1 MKPLHPSMIQSLF
14 HSCAALLLGFA
25 ACSASLGLAQT
36 DDGQTDQAQ
45 SISRTNLTS
54 FADCRFVPATWA
66 DGDSFSVR
74 FPDETDQTVRL
85 YGVDC
90 IEWHVTDETDARR
103 LRAQRRYFGIAGED
117 SNESIKLAKDYG
129 ERAYRFVSAQLSK
142 PFTVHTAF
150 ADARGDGRHQ
160 RVYAFVTTAGGED
173 LATLLV
179 DQGLARAYGVS
190 RAAPDDTPRD
200 DYRSGLQDAELV
212 AASRQRGIWKHTD
225 WDRLPKER
233 RDERREADLMARSM
247 GRQPTPDQPVDLNGA
262 AMDDLIRIPGIGEVL
277 AHRIVE
283 NRPYVAVDD
292 VSRVPGIGS
301 VLLERIRPYI
311 SVTP

>member
-1 MKPLHPSMIQSLF
+1 MTLRRCSVV
-14 HSCAALLLGFA
+14 LLLGLS
-25 ACSASLGLAQT
+25 ACSMFIGLARGEEQK
-36 DDGQTDQAQ
+36 DKAD
-45 SISRTNLTS
+45 SSPRTNLTS
-54 FADCRFVPATWA
+54 FAGCQFVSAPWA
-66 DGDSFSVR
+66 DGDSFPVR
-74 FPDETDQTVRL
+74 LPDGSEPTVRL

-103 LRAQRRYFGIAGED
+103 LSAQRRYFGIARED
-117 SNESIKLAKDYG
+117 GNESIKLAKGYG
-129 ERAYRFVSAQLSK
+129 EQAHQFVKAQLSK

-173 LATLLV
+173 LASLLV
-179 DQGLARAYGVS
+179 HQGLARAHGVC
-190 RAAPDDTPRD
+190 RMTPDGTHRD

-225 WDRLPKER
+225 WDRLPEER
-233 RDERREADLMARSM
+233 RDERREAEVLARSM
-247 GRQPTPDQPVDLNGA
+247 GRKSTPEQPVDLNRA
-262 AMDDLIRIPGIGEVL
+262 AMDDLMRIPGIGEVL

-292 VSRVPGIGS
+292 VSRVPGIGP
-301 VLLERIRPYI
+301 VLLERIRPYV
-311 SVTP
+311 SVTHGK

>member
-1 MKPLHPSMIQSLF
+1 
-14 HSCAALLLGFA
+14 
-25 ACSASLGLAQT
+25 
-36 DDGQTDQAQ
+36 
-45 SISRTNLTS
+45 
-54 FADCRFVPATWA
+54 
-66 DGDSFSVR
+66 
-74 FPDETDQTVRL
+74 
-85 YGVDC
+85 
-90 IEWHVTDETDARR
+90 
-103 LRAQRRYFGIAGED
+103 
-117 SNESIKLAKDYG
+117 
-129 ERAYRFVSAQLSK
+129 LSK

-292 VSRVPGIGS
+292 VSRVPGIGP
-301 VLLERIRPYI
+301 VLLERIRPYV

>member
-1 MKPLHPSMIQSLF
+1 MTSTEFEQMTLRR
-14 HSCAALLLGFA
+14 CAVALLLGLSVCNMFN
-25 ACSASLGLAQT
+25 GLARGEV
-36 DDGQTDQAQ
+36 GQNIKAY
-45 SISRTNLTS
+45 SGPRTNLTS
-54 FADCRFVPATWA
+54 FSECRFVPATWA

-292 VSRVPGIGS
+292 VSRVPGIGP
-301 VLLERIRPYI
+301 VLLERIRPYV

>member
-1 MKPLHPSMIQSLF
+1 MIQSLF

-292 VSRVPGIGS
+292 VSRVPGIGP
-301 VLLERIRPYI
+301 VLLERIRPYV